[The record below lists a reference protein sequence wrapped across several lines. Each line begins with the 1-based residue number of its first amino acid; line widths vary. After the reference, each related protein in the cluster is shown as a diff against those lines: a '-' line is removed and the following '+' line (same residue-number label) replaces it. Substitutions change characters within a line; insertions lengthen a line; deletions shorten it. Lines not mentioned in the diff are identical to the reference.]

1 MLISIFF
8 MRLIFNVKNRRKIM
22 LTVILGKIFNRLS
35 LDVNSRLTIISAH
48 AVIGTLVILVA
59 GIWDAVNHIQNSPEF
74 FWSDPHIVV
83 YSGVFMVAIAS
94 IFSVNLLMKNSI
106 HGILKR
112 GMQLVIIG
120 SDMQIISGFGD
131 SISHD
136 VFGIDGLLSLTH
148 QPLEIGIVLSALGGF
163 LIIKARQNSNL
174 KAFLPFSIVTFLLVT
189 SWLGFNFALY
199 FGHYVQCI
207 PIHLI
212 FSSGCS
218 VL

>member
-1 MLISIFF
+1 
-8 MRLIFNVKNRRKIM
+8 M

-35 LDVNSRLTIISAH
+35 LDLNSRLTIISAH
-48 AVIGTLVILVA
+48 AVIGTLVILIA

-120 SDMQIISGFGD
+120 SVIQVISGFGD

-136 VFGIDGLLSLTH
+136 MFGIDGLLSLTH

-163 LIIKARQNSNL
+163 LIIKANQNLHL
-174 KAFLPFSIVTFLLVT
+174 KAFLPFSIVTFLLIT

-218 VL
+218 IL

>member
-1 MLISIFF
+1 
-8 MRLIFNVKNRRKIM
+8 M
-22 LTVILGKIFNRLS
+22 LTVILEKVFNHLS
-35 LDVNSRLTIISAH
+35 LASNSHLVIISTL
-48 AVIGTLVILVA
+48 AVIGPIVILVA
-59 GIWDAVNHIQNSPEF
+59 GIWDAINHMQNSPEF

-83 YSGVFMVAIAS
+83 YSGVFMVAIAAVFS
-94 IFSVNLLMKNSI
+94 INLLMKNSI

-120 SDMQIISGFGD
+120 SIIQIISGFGD

-174 KAFLPFSIVTFLLVT
+174 KAFLPFSIVTFLLMT

-218 VL
+218 IL

>member
-1 MLISIFF
+1 MLTTLLEKVSNRLCLKSNSQLSIISI
-8 MRLIFNVKNRRKIM
+8 L
-22 LTVILGKIFNRLS
+22 
-35 LDVNSRLTIISAH
+35 
-48 AVIGTLVILVA
+48 AVIGPLVILVA
-59 GIWDAVNHIQNSPEF
+59 GIWDAINHIQNSPEF

-83 YSGVFMVAIAS
+83 YTGVTMVAIAS
-94 IFSVNLLMKNSI
+94 IFSINLLRKNSI

-112 GMQLVIIG
+112 GLQLVIIG
-120 SDMQIISGFGD
+120 SIIQVISGFGD

-136 VFGIDGLLSLTH
+136 MFGIDGLLSLTH

-163 LIIKARQNSNL
+163 LIIKYRQHTNL
-174 KAFLPFSIVTFLLVT
+174 NAFLPFSIVTFLLMT
-189 SWLGFNFALY
+189 TWLAFNFALY
-199 FGHYVQCI
+199 FGHYIQCM

>member
-1 MLISIFF
+1 
-8 MRLIFNVKNRRKIM
+8 M
-22 LTVILGKIFNRLS
+22 LTVILRKVFNYLS
-35 LDVNSRLTIISAH
+35 LASNSQLVIISIL
-48 AVIGTLVILVA
+48 AVIGPILILVA
-59 GIWDAVNHIQNSPEF
+59 GIWDAINHIQNSPEF

-83 YSGVFMVAIAS
+83 YSGVFMVAIAAVFS
-94 IFSVNLLMKNSI
+94 INLLMKNSI

-120 SDMQIISGFGD
+120 SVMQIISGFGD

-174 KAFLPFSIVTFLLVT
+174 KVFLPFSIVTFLLVT

>member
-1 MLISIFF
+1 
-8 MRLIFNVKNRRKIM
+8 M

-35 LDVNSRLTIISAH
+35 LDLNSRLTIISTH

-94 IFSVNLLMKNSI
+94 IFSVNLLMKKSI

-120 SDMQIISGFGD
+120 SVMQIISGFGD

-136 VFGIDGLLSLTH
+136 MFGIDGLLSLTH

-163 LIIKARQNSNL
+163 LIIKARQNLNL
-174 KAFLPFSIVTFLLVT
+174 NVFLPFSIVTFLLIT
-189 SWLGFNFALY
+189 SWLGFNLALY

-218 VL
+218 IL

>member
-1 MLISIFF
+1 
-8 MRLIFNVKNRRKIM
+8 M
-22 LTVILGKIFNRLS
+22 LTVILGKVFNRLS
-35 LDVNSRLTIISAH
+35 LASNSHLVIISIL
-48 AVIGTLVILVA
+48 AVIGPILILVA
-59 GIWDAVNHIQNSPEF
+59 GIWDAIDHIQNSPEF

-83 YSGVFMVAIAS
+83 YSGVFMVAIAAVFS
-94 IFSVNLLMKNSI
+94 INLLMKNSI

-120 SDMQIISGFGD
+120 SVMQIISGFGD

-174 KAFLPFSIVTFLLVT
+174 KVFLPFSIVTFLLVT

-218 VL
+218 IL

>member
-1 MLISIFF
+1 
-8 MRLIFNVKNRRKIM
+8 M

-35 LDVNSRLTIISAH
+35 LDLNSQLTIISTH
-48 AVIGTLVILVA
+48 AVIGTLVILIA

-120 SDMQIISGFGD
+120 SIMQIISGFGD

-136 VFGIDGLLSLTH
+136 MFGIDGLLSLTH

-163 LIIKARQNSNL
+163 LIIKASQNLNL
-174 KAFLPFSIVTFLLVT
+174 NIFLPFSIVTFLLVT

>member
-1 MLISIFF
+1 MLTTLIEKVSNRLCIKSYLQLSIISI
-8 MRLIFNVKNRRKIM
+8 L
-22 LTVILGKIFNRLS
+22 
-35 LDVNSRLTIISAH
+35 
-48 AVIGTLVILVA
+48 AVTGPLVILTA
-59 GIWDAVNHIQNSPEF
+59 GIWDAINHIQNSPEF

-83 YSGVFMVAIAS
+83 YTGVTMVAIAS
-94 IFSVNLLMKNSI
+94 LFSINLLIKNSI

-112 GMQLVIIG
+112 GLQLIVIG
-120 SDMQIISGFGD
+120 SIMQIISGFGD

-136 VFGIDGLLSLTH
+136 MFGIDGLLSLTH

-163 LIIKARQNSNL
+163 LIIKSRQNTDL
-174 KAFLPFSIVTFLLVT
+174 KAFLPFSIVTFLLMT
-189 SWLGFNFALY
+189 TWLAFNFALY
-199 FGHYVQCI
+199 FGHYIQCM

>member
-1 MLISIFF
+1 MLTTLLQKVSSRLCLKSNSQLSIISI
-8 MRLIFNVKNRRKIM
+8 L
-22 LTVILGKIFNRLS
+22 
-35 LDVNSRLTIISAH
+35 
-48 AVIGTLVILVA
+48 AVIGPLVILVA
-59 GIWDAVNHIQNSPEF
+59 GVWDAINHIQNSPEF

-83 YSGVFMVAIAS
+83 YAGVTMVAIAS
-94 IFSVNLLMKNSI
+94 LFSINVLMTNSI

-112 GMQLVIIG
+112 GLQLIVIG
-120 SDMQIISGFGD
+120 SIMQIVSGFGD

-136 VFGIDGLLSLTH
+136 MFGIDGLLSLTH

-163 LIIKARQNSNL
+163 LIIKYRQNTDL
-174 KAFLPFSIVTFLLVT
+174 KAFLPFSIVTFLLMT
-189 SWLGFNFALY
+189 TWLAFNFALY
-199 FGHYVQCI
+199 FGHYIQCM

>member
-1 MLISIFF
+1 
-8 MRLIFNVKNRRKIM
+8 M
-22 LTVILGKIFNRLS
+22 LTVILEKVFNHLS
-35 LDVNSRLTIISAH
+35 LDSNSQLSMISIL
-48 AVIGTLVILVA
+48 AVTGTLVILVA
-59 GIWDAVNHIQNSPEF
+59 GIWDAINHLQNSPEF

-83 YSGVFMVAIAS
+83 YSGVFMVTIAA
-94 IFSVNLLMKNSI
+94 IFSVNLLVKNSI
-106 HGILKR
+106 QGILKR

-120 SDMQIISGFGD
+120 SIIQIISGFGD

-136 VFGIDGLLSLTH
+136 MFGIDGLLSLTH

-174 KAFLPFSIVTFLLVT
+174 KVFLPFSIVTFLLIT
-189 SWLGFNFALY
+189 SWLGFNLTLY

-218 VL
+218 IL

>member
-1 MLISIFF
+1 
-8 MRLIFNVKNRRKIM
+8 M
-22 LTVILGKIFNRLS
+22 LTIILGKIFNHLS
-35 LDVNSRLTIISAH
+35 LDLNSRLTIISAH
-48 AVIGTLVILVA
+48 AVIGTLVILIA

-120 SDMQIISGFGD
+120 SVIQIISGFGD

-136 VFGIDGLLSLTH
+136 MFGIDGLLSLTH

-163 LIIKARQNSNL
+163 LIIKASQNSNL
-174 KAFLPFSIVTFLLVT
+174 KILLPFSIVTFLLVT

>member
-1 MLISIFF
+1 
-8 MRLIFNVKNRRKIM
+8 M
-22 LTVILGKIFNRLS
+22 LTVILGKVFNHLS
-35 LDVNSRLTIISAH
+35 LSSNSQLVIISIL
-48 AVIGTLVILVA
+48 AVIGPILILVA
-59 GIWDAVNHIQNSPEF
+59 GIWDAINHIQNSPEF

-83 YSGVFMVAIAS
+83 YSGVFMVAIAAVFS
-94 IFSVNLLMKNSI
+94 INLLMKNSI

-120 SDMQIISGFGD
+120 SVIQIISGFGD

-174 KAFLPFSIVTFLLVT
+174 KVFLPFSILTFLLIT

-218 VL
+218 IL

>member
-1 MLISIFF
+1 
-8 MRLIFNVKNRRKIM
+8 M
-22 LTVILGKIFNRLS
+22 LTVILGKVFKHLS
-35 LDVNSRLTIISAH
+35 LASNSQLVIISTL
-48 AVIGTLVILVA
+48 AVIGPIVILAA

-83 YSGVFMVAIAS
+83 YSGVFMVAIAAVFS
-94 IFSVNLLMKNSI
+94 INLLMKNSI

-112 GMQLVIIG
+112 GMQLVIVG
-120 SDMQIISGFGD
+120 SIMQIISGFGD

-174 KAFLPFSIVTFLLVT
+174 KVFLPFSIVTFLLVT

>member
-1 MLISIFF
+1 
-8 MRLIFNVKNRRKIM
+8 M

-35 LDVNSRLTIISAH
+35 LDLNSHLTIISTH
-48 AVIGTLVILVA
+48 AVIGTLVILIA

-120 SDMQIISGFGD
+120 SIMQIISGFGD

-136 VFGIDGLLSLTH
+136 IFGIDGLLSLTH

-163 LIIKARQNSNL
+163 LIIKASQNLNL
-174 KAFLPFSIVTFLLVT
+174 KVFLPFSIVTFLLIT

>member
-1 MLISIFF
+1 
-8 MRLIFNVKNRRKIM
+8 M
-22 LTVILGKIFNRLS
+22 LTVILGKIFNQFS
-35 LDVNSRLTIISAH
+35 LDLNSRLTIISTH

-120 SDMQIISGFGD
+120 SIMQIISGFGD
-131 SISHD
+131 SISH
-136 VFGIDGLLSLTH
+136 VMFGIDGLLSLTH

-163 LIIKARQNSNL
+163 LIIKASQNLNL
-174 KAFLPFSIVTFLLVT
+174 KILLPFSIVTFLLVT